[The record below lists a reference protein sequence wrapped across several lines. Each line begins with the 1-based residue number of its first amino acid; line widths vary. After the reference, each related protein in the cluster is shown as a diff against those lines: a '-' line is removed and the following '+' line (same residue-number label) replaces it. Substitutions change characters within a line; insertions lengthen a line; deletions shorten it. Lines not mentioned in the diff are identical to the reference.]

1 MALMLAPSGPS
12 ALSELDSVKPLCSH
26 TSGLV
31 GSGHRKQVRHCCNGQ
46 VGHAQAFPAPS
57 MAWVAAW
64 GKGAAAAVNAAPLR
78 DGDEECVI
86 CFERAVQVNFRPCK
100 HGACHACVD
109 KLRAANIFKA
119 RSALRGSCWA

>member
-1 MALMLAPSGPS
+1 
-12 ALSELDSVKPLCSH
+12 
-26 TSGLV
+26 
-31 GSGHRKQVRHCCNGQ
+31 
-46 VGHAQAFPAPS
+46 

-64 GKGAAAAVNAAPLR
+64 GKGAAAAVNAAPLK

-119 RSALRGSCWA
+119 RFALRGSRWA